1 VVTLIHR
8 SGTMVLPFLA
18 VYVTV
23 ELGMDVRF
31 AGLYL
36 GAYGVG
42 GALGAIVGGW
52 LADRI
57 GNVRAMLATLLGA
70 GIGFAALGVVE
81 DPWQL
86 AVVLTATGMAAEG
99 FRTPSSAEI
108 GAAAATALRA
118 RAFALRRLAIN
129 LGMTSGPAIGGVL
142 ATINYTWLFAVDS
155 ATCVA
160 AALCAAVV
168 LGRDA
173 TADVDDDVSEATD
186 QATVRVSLD
195 PRFAAVL
202 AAAGLVTLA
211 FGQLFGAYPLTLKQ
225 DFGHSETVIGAM
237 LALNT
242 SLIIAF
248 EMVVQHRLSGV
259 AQPRVAAIGCVIL
272 AVGFALVPID
282 PRIAFL
288 ALAMTVMTIAEM
300 LIYPAIESHVVAL
313 APRQLLSR
321 AVGRL
326 HAVFSGVF
334 VLAPVVGLWIY
345 DGYGYRNLWLTAA
358 ATTALS
364 AIAFALVSR
373 GTAEP
378 AGAGAG

>member
-1 VVTLIHR
+1 
-8 SGTMVLPFLA
+8 
-18 VYVTV
+18 
-23 ELGMDVRF
+23 
-31 AGLYL
+31 
-36 GAYGVG
+36 
-42 GALGAIVGGW
+42 
-52 LADRI
+52 
-57 GNVRAMLATLLGA
+57 MLATLLGA
-70 GIGFAALGVVE
+70 GVGFAALGFVD
-81 DPWQL
+81 DPWL
-86 AVVLTATGMAAEG
+86 LGVILILTGMAAEG

-108 GAAAATALRA
+108 GAAAATELRA

-142 ATINYTWLFAVDS
+142 ATINYVWLFAVDS

-168 LGRDA
+168 LGRTA
-173 TADVDDDVSEATD
+173 TADVDDTARATD
-186 QATVRVSLD
+186 QSTARVSLG

-242 SLIIAF
+242 LLIIAF
-248 EMVVQHRLSGV
+248 EMVVQHRLSGI
-259 AQPRVAAIGCVIL
+259 AQPRIAAIGCVIL
-272 AVGFALVPID
+272 AVGFTLVPID

-288 ALAMTVMTIAEM
+288 ALAMGVITIAEM
-300 LIYPAIESHVVAL
+300 LIYPAIESYVVAL

-345 DGYGYRNLWLTAA
+345 DGHGYRNLWLIAA

-364 AIAFALVSR
+364 AIAFALISR
-373 GTAEP
+373 DTAAP
-378 AGAGAG
+378 AGTDPG